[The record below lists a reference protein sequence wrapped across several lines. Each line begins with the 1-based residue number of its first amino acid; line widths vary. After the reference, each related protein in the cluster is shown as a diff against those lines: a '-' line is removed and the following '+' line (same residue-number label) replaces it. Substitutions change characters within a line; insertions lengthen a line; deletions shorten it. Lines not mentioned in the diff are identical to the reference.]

1 MKYMKQVHQHK
12 RYVTEPPT
20 LLDRI
25 VAINSTGRCQR
36 VGSGGLFLFVQM
48 LAGTESPAG
57 VEHAA
62 ACRVLFAPEAHTA
75 AGRRVRTRPDAT
87 GCDCAN
93 GWSRPEEMAAGIA
106 ELIAALHPEPALGS
120 G

>member
-48 LAGTESPAG
+48 LDGTESPAG

-75 AGRRVRTRPDAT
+75 AGRDACDRMRPDAT
-87 GCDCAN
+87 GCDRMRPDAAVLTA
-93 GWSRPEEMAAGIA
+93 GPGPRRWPPGSR
-106 ELIAALHPEPALGS
+106 S
-120 G
+120 